1 MAKIIVKWRYYK
13 AGDPNH
19 SKNYVNYIATREGVE
34 RCDES
39 WKLMPPTRDQERFI
53 QKLLTDFASGRES
66 FEYQDFIANPTRYT
80 ASQLISATIDEN
92 IDLIETKENYMQYIA
107 LRPRVEKQGRHGLF
121 TQEET
126 PIVLDRIANEVA
138 FHDGIVWR
146 TIISLK
152 REDATRLGYDNADAW
167 KKLLRSQAANLAKS
181 MGIPLSDLRWYA
193 AFHNEG
199 HHPHVHLVSYSVGK
213 KPYLSQEQ
221 LVKMKQNYADEIFK
235 NDLMETYKR
244 QTVDRDELRKLA
256 KERLQEIIE
265 QINSGTF
272 ENERVEQLLV
282 ELAQR
287 MENHKGKAVYGFL
300 NNKMKNLVDTIV
312 DEIASDERIAALY
325 ELWYRSK
332 EEIIKTYTD
341 IMPERIPLSQNNE
354 FKSIRN
360 AVVKE
365 VLNLMLERDIIQE
378 PEFDEPND
386 VDPDDEDIE
395 NEETAEP
402 KNKWD
407 LYRQAKELLDK
418 ESENYNPQLAIKMFM
433 DSARLGCS
441 VAKYQL
447 GKLFMTDEHRPKDV
461 EYALRWL
468 EEAADD
474 GNHYAE
480 YLIGKLY
487 LKGED
492 IEQDAEEAESYLRR
506 AAEHG
511 NKYASYALAKAYLD
525 GELFGK
531 NIPEAIKHLT
541 DSADKGFAQ
550 AEYLLGKLLY
560 RGEIVEKDVGKALEY
575 LERAT
580 SKGNSYA
587 AYLAGTILMT
597 EDGYKDT
604 AKAIRYFEIAAEQ
617 GNPYAE
623 YQLGK
628 IYLFGKDADKDFDK
642 AMEYLKSSA
651 EHGNKYAE
659 QLYQN
664 ANSNR
669 NWSAG
674 MGAFRLFHHL
684 ARIIQ
689 NRIDDEKK
697 GKIGLVD
704 RKLRRMINEKKE
716 AQGLKLE

>member
-1 MAKIIVKWRYYK
+1 MAKIIVKWKYYK
-13 AGDPNH
+13 PGDPTY
-19 SKNYVNYIATREGVE
+19 SKNYINYIATREGVE
-34 RCDES
+34 KCDES
-39 WKLMPPTRDQERFI
+39 WKLKPPTREQERFI
-53 QKLLTDFASGRES
+53 KQMLTDFPNAIKT
-66 FEYQDFIANPTRYT
+66 FEYQDYCEKPTRYT
-80 ASQLISATIDEN
+80 ASQLIGATIDEN
-92 IDLIETKENYMQYIA
+92 IDIIATKENYMQYIA
-107 LRPRVEKQGRHGLF
+107 LRPRVEKEGTHGLF
-121 TQEET
+121 TQEDE
-126 PIVLDRIANEVA
+126 PLVLDKIAQEVA
-138 FHDGIVWR
+138 YHDGIVWR
-146 TIISLK
+146 TIISLR
-152 REDATRLGYDNADAW
+152 REDATRLGYDNAQAW
-167 KKLLRSQAANLAKS
+167 KNLLRGQAANLAKS
-181 MGIPLSDLRWYA
+181 MGIPMTDLRWYA
-193 AFHNEG
+193 AFHNES

-213 KPYLSQEQ
+213 KPYMTQEQ
-221 LVKMKQNYADEIFK
+221 LENMKASYAHEIFK
-235 NDLMETYKR
+235 QDFMQTYKR
-244 QTVDRDELRKLA
+244 QTADRDELRKLA
-256 KERLQEIIE
+256 KERLQEIVAE
-265 QINSGTF
+265 INSGTF
-272 ENERVEQLLV
+272 ENERVEQLLT
-282 ELAQR
+282 ELATR
-287 MENHKGKAVYGFL
+287 MESHKGKAVYGFL
-300 NNKMKNLVDTIV
+300 SAKMKNLVDSIV
-312 DEIASDERIAALY
+312 DEIASDVRIASLY
-325 ELWYRSK
+325 ELWYRSR
-332 EEIIKTYTD
+332 EDIIRTYTD
-341 IMPERIPLSQNNE
+341 NLPKRVPLSQNDA

-365 VLNLMLERDIIQE
+365 VLNIMLERDIIQE
-378 PEFDEPND
+378 PQFDEPID
-386 VDPDDEDIE
+386 TEPDDEDVE
-395 NEETAEP
+395 NEESAEP

-418 ESENYNPQLAIKMFM
+418 DSDIYNPQLAIKMLM
-433 DSARLGCS
+433 DSARLGCT

-447 GKLFMTDEHRPKDV
+447 GKLFLTGEHRPKDV
-461 EYALRWL
+461 DYALRWL

-480 YLIGKLY
+480 YLLGKLY

-492 IEQDAEEAESYLRR
+492 IEQDAEEAEEYLRR

-511 NKYASYALAKAYLD
+511 NKYASYALGKSYLD
-525 GELFGK
+525 GNLFGQ

-541 DSADKGFAQ
+541 EAADKGFVQ

-560 RGEIVEKDVGKALEY
+560 RGELVEKDVAKALEY
-575 LERAT
+575 LERAAG
-580 SKGNSYA
+580 KGNAFA

-597 EDGYKDT
+597 EDDYKDT
-604 AKAIRYFEIAAEQ
+604 AKAIRYFEIAGEQ

-628 IYLFGKDADKDFDK
+628 IYLFGKDAEKDFDK

-664 ANSNR
+664 AHSNR